1 MSASLPPVFSPTPTS
16 MTFETAPP
24 ATSTPSSSGSGSQNG
39 SNYFFGFIATFIVLL
54 LIFVSCGIGSR
65 RRSRFVSSAWGRTF
79 EGNEFDEALY
89 GGLPASEWLRSL
101 RTPPTFR
108 GAWLRPAQGVQH
120 EAPWKDLQVSSLS
133 RLAICTADVTMWP
146 LSLVQPISA
155 TFVRSLL
162 PASTS
167 KAPPTLLQSPQEV
180 TLPRSPMPPRPRPR
194 LSIWN
199 RLSTWLERRLT
210 HQLPE
215 PPPQPRYSSPEAVQV
230 AVMVSMPSPFT
241 SQCYAEGKGEGPS
254 TLICPPL
261 GDSISGGYE
270 IGVIQLPWSKGE
282 IT

>member
-1 MSASLPPVFSPTPTS
+1 MSASLPPVFLPTPTS

-89 GGLPASEWLRSL
+89 GGLPASEWLRLL

-108 GAWLRPAQGVQH
+108 EAWLRPAQDVQY
-120 EAPWKDLQVSSLS
+120 EAPWKDL
-133 RLAICTADVTMWP
+133 
-146 LSLVQPISA
+146 QPISA

-167 KAPPTLLQSPQEV
+167 KASPTLLQSQQEV

-215 PPPQPRYSSPEAVQV
+215 PPPQPKYSSPEAVQV

-261 GDSISGGYE
+261 GDSISGG
-270 IGVIQLPWSKGE
+270 GD
-282 IT
+282 